1 MMIGL
6 QQRNWRFIHDGGTP
20 LSHLHSYA
28 IRQKLKSEM
37 PETPILDL
45 AVRTSRLSTLF
56 SPITP
61 TANEWMSANEGRLMS
76 VVAGI
81 AGQVIP
87 VNPEFADLDINEDK
101 HWLYTIPELVV
112 EKKQGDW
119 SKWRIEELADEQ
131 RTRIT
136 HVIREG
142 LAHGLAAWGL
152 EFDHAILDKIRLI
165 SDGKPMILV
174 NSDGP
179 RPMARLRVQFIAPFR
194 LDGNVFVGGF
204 PMMGHGKVIR
214 GGQVNA

>member
-1 MMIGL
+1 
-6 QQRNWRFIHDGGTP
+6 
-20 LSHLHSYA
+20 
-28 IRQKLKSEM
+28 
-37 PETPILDL
+37 
-45 AVRTSRLSTLF
+45 
-56 SPITP
+56 
-61 TANEWMSANEGRLMS
+61 MS